1 MCCVYVL
8 CSALYLANNV
18 LCVLQ
23 FRLAAEVH
31 LRITI
36 PTLFKHQQHLLQ
48 QVLPASTR
56 FVPALQTYVV
66 LDTTSLRWLW
76 QLNKPAHLQPQM
88 MPMIV
93 GFLLLWNELNTLVN
107 PFRFCCGRLCYRS
120 ILYFFTWRC
129 WFANHLWI
137 QHWSAHDSWLCRNGM
152 SNYQRIHWRYYNDYT
167 SMGYLCDSS
176 KFLLCIESFNSIFFS
191 VDKYIVHLWTRGY
204 CRTTWVLTVPYCHH
218 RTYEKVRN
226 IN

>member
-1 MCCVYVL
+1 MYLNRVLYLLLMYVL
-8 CSALYLANNV
+8 CSALYLANNA

-76 QLNKPAHLQPQM
+76 QLNKPAHLRPQM

-93 GFLLLWNELNTLVN
+93 IITLTLK
-107 PFRFCCGRLCYRS
+107 C
-120 ILYFFTWRC
+120 
-129 WFANHLWI
+129 A
-137 QHWSAHDSWLCRNGM
+137 Q
-152 SNYQRIHWRYYNDYT
+152 
-167 SMGYLCDSS
+167 
-176 KFLLCIESFNSIFFS
+176 SF
-191 VDKYIVHLWTRGY
+191 
-204 CRTTWVLTVPYCHH
+204 
-218 RTYEKVRN
+218 
-226 IN
+226 

>member
-1 MCCVYVL
+1 MYVL

-120 ILYFFTWRC
+120 ILYFFAWRC
-129 WFANHLWI
+129 WTLVSTWFLTPQERNVKLSTHSLEI
-137 QHWSAHDSWLCRNGM
+137 LQRLHVNGISMWL
-152 SNYQRIHWRYYNDYT
+152 
-167 SMGYLCDSS
+167 
-176 KFLLCIESFNSIFFS
+176 K
-191 VDKYIVHLWTRGY
+191 
-204 CRTTWVLTVPYCHH
+204 
-218 RTYEKVRN
+218 
-226 IN
+226 